1 MSEATSE
8 PSLYFQPIL
17 FWMID
22 RDMMLN
28 TVCVCRSAPS
38 LCALTTELMS
48 MTYSLVFPDTG
59 LLA

>member
-8 PSLYFQPIL
+8 PSLYFQPVL

-22 RDMMLN
+22 RD